1 MGAVIVSAAAS
12 RRVYNEL
19 QRTGFLLLTDNVLPS
34 VVSLVVGEAV
44 RGSWWAHP
52 RVHDIYDV
60 AQPLGEHADVIVA
73 KLVSGKNTYVH
84 RILWPALIAVGSA
97 REPWQL
103 KGLSRMAHRL
113 LAAVDEQSELRTDS
127 IPWSGGARKDSPGE
141 ATRLL
146 ERKLLV
152 HTEEVHTETGAHAKR
167 LECWERWGKRVG
179 LETNRMPAEQAK
191 RELEAVLAELNERF
205 EGNGKLPWH

>member
-19 QRTGFLLLTDNVLPS
+19 KRTGFLLLTDNVLPS

-52 RVHDIYDV
+52 RVHNIYDV

-103 KGLSRMAHRL
+103 EGLSRMAHRL

-152 HTEEVHTETGAHAKR
+152 HTEEVHTETGAHGKR

>member
-1 MGAVIVSAAAS
+1 MGAVTVSAAAS

-19 QRTGFLLLTDNVLPS
+19 KRTGFLLLTDNVLPS

-52 RVHDIYDV
+52 RVHNIYDV

-127 IPWSGGARKDSPGE
+127 IPWSGGARKESPGE

>member
-1 MGAVIVSAAAS
+1 MGAVTVSAAAS

-19 QRTGFLLLTDNVLPS
+19 KRTGFLLLTDNVLPS

-52 RVHDIYDV
+52 RVHNIYDV
-60 AQPLGEHADVIVA
+60 AQPLGERADVIVA

-103 KGLSRMAHRL
+103 EGLSRMAHRL

>member
-1 MGAVIVSAAAS
+1 MVTPATS

-19 QRTGFLLLTDNVLPS
+19 KRTGFLLLTDNVLPS
-34 VVSLVVGEAV
+34 VVSLVAGEPV

-60 AQPLGEHADVIVA
+60 AHPLSEHADVIVA
-73 KLVSGKNTYVH
+73 KLVSRKNTYVH
-84 RILWPALIAVGSA
+84 RTLWPALIAVGSA
-97 REPWQL
+97 RQPWQL
-103 KGLSRMAHRL
+103 EGLSRMAHRL
-113 LAAVDEQSELRTDS
+113 LAAVDEQGELRSDS

-146 ERKLLV
+146 ERRLLV
-152 HTEEVHTETGAHAKR
+152 HTDEVHTETGAHAKR
-167 LECWERWGKRVG
+167 LERWERWGKRVG
-179 LETNRMPAEQAK
+179 LETNRIPAEQAK
-191 RELEAVLAELNERF
+191 REFEVLLAELNECF

>member
-1 MGAVIVSAAAS
+1 MSAAAS

-19 QRTGFLLLTDNVLPS
+19 KRTGFLLLTDNVLPS

-52 RVHDIYDV
+52 RVHNIYDV
-60 AQPLGEHADVIVA
+60 AQPLGERADVILA

-113 LAAVDEQSELRTDS
+113 LAAVDEQSELRIDS

-167 LECWERWGKRVG
+167 LECWERWGKRVD

>member
-19 QRTGFLLLTDNVLPS
+19 KRTGFLLLTDNVLPS

-52 RVHDIYDV
+52 RVHNIYDV

-84 RILWPALIAVGSA
+84 RILWPALIAVSSA